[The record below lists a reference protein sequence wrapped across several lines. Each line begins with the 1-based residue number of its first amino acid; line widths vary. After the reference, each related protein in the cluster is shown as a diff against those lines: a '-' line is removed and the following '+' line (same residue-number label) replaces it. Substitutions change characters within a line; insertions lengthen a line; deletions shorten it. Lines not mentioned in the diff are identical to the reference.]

1 MKENRLM
8 NIMRT
13 ALTVFLMLLVLS
25 KINNPLKKEEP
36 KKEDTKTEEKEEK
49 KEFRN
54 SELILWNTFLKTAK
68 EKGYI
73 HEDNLESIELLEIN
87 DYGRYWDKE
96 PYYRYESI
104 HFSFK
109 CKDNTS
115 DCIWKKN
122 KSEYEGENDRYAQVR
137 IDIRDKEYIELN
149 RGVSFNINDNLI
161 PTEPFVYEGEES

>member
-1 MKENRLM
+1 M
-8 NIMRT
+8 NKKDNSFVLNIIRT
-13 ALTVFLMLLVLS
+13 ALMVILMLAILVGITNHN
-25 KINNPLKKEEP
+25 KKEDKPKEEP
-36 KKEDTKTEEKEEK
+36 KVEEK

-54 SELILWNTFLKTAK
+54 SELILWNTFLKAVK

-73 HEDNLESIELLEIN
+73 HEDNLESIELLEII

-96 PYYRYESI
+96 PYYRYETI

-122 KSEYEGENDRYAQVR
+122 KSEYEGENDRYTQVR

-161 PTEPFVYEGEES
+161 PTDPFVYEGEES